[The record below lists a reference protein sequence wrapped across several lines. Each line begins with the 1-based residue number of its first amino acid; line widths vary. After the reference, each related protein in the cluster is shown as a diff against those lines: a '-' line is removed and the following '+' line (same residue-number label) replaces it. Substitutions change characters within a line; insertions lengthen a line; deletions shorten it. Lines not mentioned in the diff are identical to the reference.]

1 MFIRICAPCCVIQL
15 EAAPPLEVMRA
26 GRRRPWHRCL
36 TVSKRSPRSCTKDG
50 QCNTC
55 VVRACVSV
63 RACTSARMSGGGLV
77 WRGGNVFKRVTV
89 TLKLDR
95 SCSVQYSGKIPFNIY
110 IGGPEVKTPACS
122 QQHQCVCVNGVF
134 H

>member
-1 MFIRICAPCCVIQL
+1 MAPLLNSVKKVTKEL
-15 EAAPPLEVMRA
+15 HK
-26 GRRRPWHRCL
+26 GRPVQHLC
-36 TVSKRSPRSCTKDG
+36 G
-50 QCNTC
+50 
-55 VVRACVSV
+55 ACVRV

-77 WRGGNVFKRVTV
+77 LRGGNVFKRVTV

-110 IGGPEVKTPACS
+110 IGGPEVKTSACS